1 MESEFKYK
9 IKKYA
14 ILAAGYL
21 LSGLEEKELK
31 CVNSVILFG
40 STARGTATEESDI
53 DLFFDVEL
61 SKSSEKTL
69 RARLNKIAEEFY
81 LSNIALEYKMNGIA
95 NEISITVGR
104 LGEWDQLN
112 RSISSEGMIL
122 YGKYTKKPSRTK
134 AYTILSWEKSGKAKG
149 ALLNKIYGYKIR
161 GKRYPGILEKM
172 GGTKLGH
179 GTIMVPAESKD
190 AFISV
195 LEKYKVNYS
204 RREVWE

>member
-1 MESEFKYK
+1 MGSEFEFN

-14 ILAAGYL
+14 ILAVGYI
-21 LSGLEEKELK
+21 LSRLREKELK
-31 CVNSVILFG
+31 CVNSVMLFG
-40 STARGTATEESDI
+40 STARENATQESDI

-61 SKSSEKTL
+61 PKSTEKTF
-69 RARLNKIAEEFY
+69 RARLNKIAGEFY
-81 LSNIALEYKMNGIA
+81 LSNIDLEYKMNGIS

-104 LGEWDQLN
+104 LREWDQLN
-112 RSISSEGMIL
+112 RSISSEGMVL
-122 YGKYTKKPSRTK
+122 YGKYTAKPSKTK
-134 AYTILSWEKSGKAKG
+134 AYTILSWEKPGKAKG

-161 GKRYPGILEKM
+161 GKRYPGILEKF

-179 GTIMVPAESKD
+179 GTIMVPAEYKD
-190 AFISV
+190 IFISV